1 MLRRWTRLT
10 AGLLLFVVVGAT
22 ALISLAFWPLV
33 AAMVHVG
40 DPIDAPSRDDIE
52 GFGGVRLPPDV
63 RDLRSRLLLAIHDRL
78 LLARFSIARRE
89 LPDLLASGGLRQVPI
104 GANPA
109 DFSTW
114 NEPDWWTPE
123 AARSVLRA
131 GVHWGAIWVV
141 EDGPDR
147 YLIYLGRRS

>member
-1 MLRRWTRLT
+1 MLRGWIRLA
-10 AGLLLFVVVGAT
+10 AGLLLFILVGAM
-22 ALISLAFWPLV
+22 AVVSVAFWPLV

-40 DPIDAPSRDDIE
+40 DPIDVPSRNDVD
-52 GFGGVRLPPDV
+52 GFGGVRLPPEV
-63 RDLRSRLLLAIHDRL
+63 RDLRSRLLIVIHDRL
-78 LLARFSIARRE
+78 LLARFSIARSE
-89 LPDLLASGGLRQVPI
+89 LPDLLASGGFREVPI
-104 GANPA
+104 GAAPA

-131 GVHWGAIWVV
+131 AVHWGAIWVV

-147 YLIYLGRRS
+147 YLIYLARRS